1 MLPYTVK
8 LAQTRSGT
16 TVYYKDLQSLYTNM
30 RLMRFCS
37 FSRRHGDLCAA
48 KRTRFADVCSFPH
61 RHGIHDAKNDAKTT
75 RKNDV

>member
-1 MLPYTVK
+1 
-8 LAQTRSGT
+8 
-16 TVYYKDLQSLYTNM
+16 M

-37 FSRRHGDLCAA
+37 FSRRHGDVCAA